1 MSTIVLFLIVIAIV
15 AVAVREIHRC
25 RSQARE
31 PRGNG
36 NFELRENE
44 GAVVEEAAV
53 KQHENEGVEGNEI
66 DESEDER
73 NEEQGD
79 ENEEAE
85 DQGVADEEEAVLVYG
100 ERNEGLPDN
109 DRVNEIIA
117 NHLERACCS

>member
-44 GAVVEEAAV
+44 GAVEEEAAV
-53 KQHENEGVEGNEI
+53 EQHENEGVEG
-66 DESEDER
+66 

-85 DQGVADEEEAVLVYG
+85 NQNVVDEEEAVLVDG

-109 DRVNEIIA
+109 DRVNEMIA
-117 NHLERACCS
+117 NHLERAVADNH